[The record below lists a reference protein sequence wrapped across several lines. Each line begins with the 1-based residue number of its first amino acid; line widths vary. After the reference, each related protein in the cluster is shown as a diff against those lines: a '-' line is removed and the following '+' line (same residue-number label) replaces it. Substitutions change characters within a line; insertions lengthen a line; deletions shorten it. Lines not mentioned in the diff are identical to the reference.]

1 MKEFPEMK
9 VVVWIVSLKEES
21 LKPTVE
27 DHVASLTS
35 YSDQQSVGFDSKV
48 ILKEEVDWMVVCS

>member
-1 MKEFPEMK
+1 MRIERYLRSENSVKEFPEMK
-9 VVVWIVSLKEES
+9 VVVWIVSLKEEL

-35 YSDQQSVGFDSKV
+35 YSDQQSVGFD
-48 ILKEEVDWMVVCS
+48 